1 MRWYKFAIVLAA
13 GLLLEVSIAAISCFL
28 IQANG
33 MWVKSLALPYFAPRS
48 AVFYGVL
55 MEIVYLCSALSLGF
69 FTETKSD
76 FPKGFLRPALLF
88 LRTDL
93 RDRLLFSRDDHDAF
107 ILLRHRRFSEK
118 ERPRRAFS
126 SSRFSDQR
134 VFLGGDLLRVDDKFH
149 ISRAAASLKSAKRL

>member
-33 MWVKSLALPYFAPRS
+33 TWVKSLALPYFAPRS

-69 FTETKSD
+69 FTETRSD
-76 FPKGFLRPALLF
+76 FPKGFLLTAAEGISQIVLLSFFFELTYEIVSFF
-88 LRTDL
+88 LATITM
-93 RDRLLFSRDDHDAF
+93 LLSFYVTA
-107 ILLRHRRFSEK
+107 
-118 ERPRRAFS
+118 
-126 SSRFSDQR
+126 
-134 VFLGGDLLRVDDKFH
+134 VFLKKNDLAGLF
-149 ISRAAASLKSAKRL
+149 RLPVFQINVYFWAVIYCVLTINFT